1 MGVRQLAVIGVA
13 TVVLDRYPAER
24 RRSRMAHHHGTT
36 IHLPHWREMARHAV
50 VPLLESTLIPLGLFA
65 LLLHTAGFDAG
76 LWAALSWSGLAMA
89 ARVLRRRALPAILV
103 ISTVILVV
111 RTVVGLWTGSALVYF
126 LQPSAQNFLFA
137 AALLVT
143 LIGSGRPLL
152 ARLADDFVAFPE
164 ALTSRPK
171 VQQFFRRVSLLWAV
185 VFVINGVTTV
195 TTLALAT
202 VEDYLVV
209 STAGSWSV
217 VALGIGISLW
227 WFRKSL
233 AGEGVRLRWG
243 PATASA

>member
-1 MGVRQLAVIGVA
+1 
-13 TVVLDRYPAER
+13 
-24 RRSRMAHHHGTT
+24 MAHHHGTT

-76 LWAALSWSGLAMA
+76 LWAALSWSGLAVA
-89 ARVLRRRALPAILV
+89 ARLLRRRALPSILV

-111 RTVVGLWTGSALVYF
+111 RTIVGLWTGSALVYF

-137 AALLVT
+137 GALLVT
-143 LIGSGRPLL
+143 LIGGGRPLL

-171 VQQFFRRVSLLWAV
+171 VQQFFRRVSVLWAL
-185 VFVINGVTTV
+185 VFLINGVTTV
-195 TTLALAT
+195 TTLATAT

-227 WFRKSL
+227 WFRSSL

-243 PATASA
+243 PAAA